1 MSDRRR
7 RSSNKCINLTRPRA
21 GISFMGTAR
30 RLCTPRWVDRSD
42 TVVWRRSELVLL
54 LLAWLLLAGCAGDRF
69 AGSWATTGTKD
80 HGRDLV
86 IAKTA
91 EGYQAAF
98 LVGDDSTG
106 WLPLKQNGDTL
117 KGTWHVSATDGSK
130 ASTAWLSLTYE
141 DGTLVYRD
149 STFSA
154 TMPWRFTR
162 VNDKTTAPTSLIP
175 PE

>member
-1 MSDRRR
+1 
-7 RSSNKCINLTRPRA
+7 
-21 GISFMGTAR
+21 
-30 RLCTPRWVDRSD
+30 
-42 TVVWRRSELVLL
+42 LL
-54 LLAWLLLAGCAGDRF
+54 LLAWLLLAGCGGDPF

-80 HGRDLV
+80 QGRDLV

-117 KGTWHVSATDGSK
+117 KGTWHVSAAEGSK

-141 DGTLVYRD
+141 DGALVYRD
-149 STFSA
+149 STLSD

-162 VNDKTTAPTSLIP
+162 VSDKTTAPTSLIP
-175 PE
+175 LE